1 MCSNNKQI
9 SGSGHEKVT
18 KRMIMTMM
26 MMKDHYLT
34 VAEVNGDDD
43 DNDKYFISS
52 RGRW

>member
-18 KRMIMTMM
+18 KRIRKMMII
-26 MMKDHYLT
+26 KDFYLT
-34 VAEVNGDDD
+34 VAEVDGDDD
-43 DNDKYFISS
+43 DIDKYFISS